1 MELINRAVQKEILE
15 AAGSTY
21 PDPAPFDLMREI
33 APGNVLKVNAKY
45 LEEHGFLQVMWRNT
59 GDPDVPFGPT
69 KIKAAGI
76 DFLADDGGITAIK
89 GTLTVRLHEDSI
101 RALLIQ
107 QITESAEDDTVKGKL
122 IEQLKNLPSQAV
134 AQLAEKAIDA
144 GVKAMPNAAHWVQ
157 SVLTG
162 WQ

>member
-1 MELINRAVQKEILE
+1 
-15 AAGSTY
+15 
-21 PDPAPFDLMREI
+21 MREI

-59 GDPDVPFGPT
+59 CDPDMPFGPT
-69 KIKAAGI
+69 RIKAAGI

-89 GTLTVRLHEDSI
+89 GTLTVRPHEDSI

-107 QITESAEDDTVKGKL
+107 GVADSSEDDSVKGKL
-122 IEQLKNLPSQAV
+122 IDHLKSLPSQAV
-134 AQLAEKAIDA
+134 AQLAEKAIDG
-144 GVKAMPNAAHWVQ
+144 GVRAMPNAAQWVQ
-157 SVLTG
+157 SVLTN